1 MNRRFFILLGISALA
16 AAVPAH
22 FVWGVH
28 RNDGVRFEFSE
39 NPGDSI
45 LENFAGKAGKLKLV
59 YPENQAALVTQEHF
73 VSLTSSTPLVG
84 ARLDY
89 GVLDRGEQG
98 RGVFQLIYHV
108 KSAKTLAA
116 AGQSAKMPIEI
127 MVSRHSSSEAKA
139 KVLWNG
145 KPLADAEVIYGCQK
159 AKESTTKTDSKGEA
173 VLSGILPNKTLFV
186 RSFAAEKK
194 SGEFEGK
201 KFDSVRHYATLTAP
215 TGSEFRSQAGD

>member
-1 MNRRFFILLGISALA
+1 MNRRVYLVLALAALA

-28 RNDGVRFEFSE
+28 RNGGVRFEFSE

-59 YPENQAALVTQEHF
+59 YPEKQPALVTQDHF
-73 VSLTSSTPLVG
+73 VFQSGNVPLTG

-127 MVSRHSSSEAKA
+127 MVSRHSSSEVKA

-159 AKESTTKTDSKGEA
+159 AKEFTTKTDAKGESI
-173 VLSGILPNKTLFV
+173 LSGILPNKTLFV
-186 RSFAAEKK
+186 RSFASEQK

-201 KFDSVRHYATLTAP
+201 KFDLIRHYATLTAP
-215 TGSEFRSQAGD
+215 TGSEFKSLTGS